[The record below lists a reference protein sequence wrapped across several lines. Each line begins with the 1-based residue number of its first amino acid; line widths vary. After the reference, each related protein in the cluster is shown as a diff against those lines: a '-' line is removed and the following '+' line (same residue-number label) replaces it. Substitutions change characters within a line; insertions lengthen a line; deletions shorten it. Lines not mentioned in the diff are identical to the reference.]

1 MKTLSVRKLAF
12 SAAVAAVYAALTMC
26 LAPISYGAVQ
36 FRISEAL
43 CILPFFFP
51 YTTWGLYVGCLIANL
66 LSPVGILD
74 IVFGSLATLLAG
86 LATAAL
92 GKRSRSSWLCCIWA
106 CFMPVIFNAVI
117 VGALIAAAGGS
128 SLFSQAG
135 AALFA
140 VNALEIGLGELAV
153 MFVIGL
159 PLMRILPGK
168 GFFKNISKKING
180 EDS

>member
-1 MKTLSVRKLAF
+1 MKTMSARRIAF

-36 FRISEAL
+36 FRVSEAL

-51 YTTWGLYVGCLIANL
+51 YTAWGLYVGCLIANL

-86 LATAAL
+86 LCTAAL
-92 GKRSRSSWLCCIWA
+92 GRGDRRSWSRCILA
-106 CFMPVIFNAVI
+106 CLMPVIFNAVI
-117 VGALIAAAGGS
+117 VGAVIAVSGAEEP
-128 SLFSQAG
+128 FSAAG

-140 VNALEIGLGELAV
+140 LSGLEVGLGELAV

-159 PLMRILPGK
+159 PLTRILPK
-168 GFFKNISKKING
+168 KAFFNKIVKKIDG
-180 EDS
+180 DCS